1 VSRLEAKP
9 FRVCVIDDAAVAA
22 RFPNQRGKFT
32 VLQLDDDGKIVAV
45 RFAAPGK
52 ELKETVEANN
62 R

>member
-1 VSRLEAKP
+1 
-9 FRVCVIDDAAVAA
+9 
-22 RFPNQRGKFT
+22 